1 MNDATG
7 PLLKQRTVSFQLKLD
22 QMRISTSE
30 SLDSKEPD
38 SRWLR
43 NYFISQNICDVEFTE

>member
-7 PLLKQRTVSFQLKLD
+7 LLLKQRTVSFQLKLD